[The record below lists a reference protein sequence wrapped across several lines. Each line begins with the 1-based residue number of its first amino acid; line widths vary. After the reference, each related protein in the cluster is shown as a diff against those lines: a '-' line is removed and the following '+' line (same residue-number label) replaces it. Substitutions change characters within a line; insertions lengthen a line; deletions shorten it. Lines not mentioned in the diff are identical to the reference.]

1 MFSYRFARLDEN
13 GIPLFYDENNNI
25 LSEDDPEIEEA
36 VYNNIYNLKYEG
48 TRDPILSGG
57 FNNVIRYKDF
67 SLSFLFSFGLK
78 NKVRLPEFAYNSLP
92 EADQNANRKI
102 MDSGEKPGGEAT
114 KLFRSLSGHAGGDSH
129 YTKVISIRVRKL

>member
-1 MFSYRFARLDEN
+1 MVVVRQSGVCKNKVVKSNITPQAESLVKSIYTPGEVFLGKPVNGMFSYRFARLDEN

-67 SLSFLFSFGLK
+67 PCLS
-78 NKVRLPEFAYNSLP
+78 Y
-92 EADQNANRKI
+92 
-102 MDSGEKPGGEAT
+102 
-114 KLFRSLSGHAGGDSH
+114 FRS
-129 YTKVISIRVRKL
+129 V